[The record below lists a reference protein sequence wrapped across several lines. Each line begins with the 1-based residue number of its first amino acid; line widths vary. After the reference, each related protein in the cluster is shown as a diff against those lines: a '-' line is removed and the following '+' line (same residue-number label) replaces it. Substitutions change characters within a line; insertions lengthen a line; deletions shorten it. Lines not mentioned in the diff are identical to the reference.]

1 MGFHIAISWIDIAVL
16 ACYLVGVVLFGLWVG
31 RGQKDMTGYL
41 LGGRDLPWWAI
52 LGSIVA
58 TETSTVTFLSIPALT
73 FNSDGG
79 DMRFLQLAMG
89 MIVGRWAIVYLLLPR
104 YFTGRLFTA
113 YQVLH
118 ERFGGATK
126 DVASLLFLT
135 ARNIGDG
142 LRLFL
147 TAIVLEKVIG
157 VPLPLCIVIVGLT
170 TIVYTFLGGIKSV
183 VWNDCIQ
190 FVVYVGGGLLALFV
204 IANRL
209 PGGWNELLQ
218 FAEVNHKL
226 RVFDFAWDLSL
237 KYTFWSGMIGGAFLA
252 LGTHGVDQMMVQ
264 RYLCARSRRDA
275 GRALVT
281 SGFVVL
287 AQFALFLFLG
297 IALACFY
304 SAVRPDATF
313 KTGDHVFATFIVREL
328 PVGIGLI
335 GIILAAVFSA
345 AMSTLS
351 SSLNSSASS
360 AVNDLYLPRL
370 KQKATPRA
378 QLWASRLFTV
388 FFGVVQIGVGIAGIW
403 LSSTVVDNVLAIA
416 GFTVGV
422 LLGVFSLGVLTRR
435 VGQADALVGLVT
447 GLLVLTFVK
456 FGVPALW
463 PTHPIAWPWF
473 ALIGASVTFV
483 VGYVVSLRHG

>member
-1 MGFHIAISWIDIAVL
+1 MTFDLAISWIDISVL
-16 ACYLVGVVLFGLWVG
+16 VTYLLGVVLFGLWVG
-31 RGQKDMTGYL
+31 RDQKDLSDYL
-41 LGGRDLPWWAI
+41 LGSRDLPWWAI

-73 FNSDGG
+73 FAADG

-89 MIVGRWAIVYLLLPR
+89 MILGRWLIVFLLLPE
-104 YFTGRLFTA
+104 YFRGALFTA

-118 ERFGGATK
+118 QRFGGVTK
-126 DVASLLFLT
+126 DVASLLFLA

-157 VPLPLCIVIVGLT
+157 VPLPVCVVIIGIT

-190 FVVYVGGGLLALFV
+190 FVVYVAGGVVALLV
-204 IANRL
+204 IVHNL
-209 PGGWNELLQ
+209 PGGWGQLLE
-218 FAEVNHKL
+218 FAETHHKL
-226 RVFDFAWDLSL
+226 RVFDFSWDISE
-237 KYTFWSGMIGGAFLA
+237 KYTFWSGIIGGAFLA

-287 AQFALFLFLG
+287 AQFALFLLLG
-297 IALACFY
+297 VALACFY
-304 SAVRPDATF
+304 TVLRPDATF
-313 KTGDHVFATFIVREL
+313 KSGDHVFATFIVREL
-328 PVGIGLI
+328 PAGVGLI
-335 GIILAAVFSA
+335 GLILAAVFSA

-360 AVNDLYLPRL
+360 AVNDLYLPRRRV
-370 KQKATPRA
+370 TPSARH
-378 QLWASRLFTV
+378 QLWASRMFTV
-388 FFGVVQIGVGIAGIW
+388 VFGVVQIGVGIAGIW
-403 LSSTVVDNVLAIA
+403 LSTTVVDNVLAIA

-422 LLGVFSLGVLTRR
+422 LLGVFSLGVLTDR
-435 VGQADALVGLVT
+435 VRQADALIGLVVGLIT
-447 GLLVLTFVK
+447 LGLTK
-456 FGVPALW
+456 FAVPAIW
-463 PTHPIAWPWF
+463 TGHSVAWPWF
-473 ALIGASVTFV
+473 ALIGATVTFV
-483 VGYVVSLRHG
+483 VGYGVARARH